1 MNILWD
7 ELIAGLP
14 DSVQL
19 AHAIIRLVAAV
30 ILGAIIGIEREWRG
44 KPAGLRTHILVT
56 LGTTLFVLAS
66 SASGMNS
73 DGLSRVVQGLTTGIG
88 FLGGGTILKLTAERN
103 VQGLTT
109 AAGIWMTAA
118 VGVTVG
124 VGGLGLA
131 LIATILTVIVLT
143 VLGKIEIYPKELS
156 LVTPSDGKN
165 QNINEN
171 VS

>member
-7 ELIAGLP
+7 ELVSGLP
-14 DSVQL
+14 DSIQL

-30 ILGAIIGIEREWRG
+30 ILGGIIGIEREWKG

-56 LGTTLFVLAS
+56 LGTALFVLAC

-88 FLGGGTILKLTAERN
+88 FLGGGAILKLTAERD

-124 VGGLGLA
+124 LGGLGLA
-131 LIATILTVIVLT
+131 LLATILTIIVLT
-143 VLGKIEIYPKELS
+143 VLGKVEIKSKDLS
-156 LVTPSDGKN
+156 SPLPTKATQKN
-165 QNINEN
+165 YK
-171 VS
+171 